1 MRRRGYVLGTALGI
15 ILTVG
20 AIVLVVSQT
29 DHMPRVEKVWP
40 LALAVGASLLAWVLM
55 GVVSALLAFPNLKTL
70 RVRDMVYIYL
80 AGAFVGGLSP
90 IRGLEIPYEVYLL
103 KKLGLSAGEGSTVII
118 TRGLLNITVII
129 LATVGALIFSP
140 KLPSIGSWKLLA
152 AGLGIAVA
160 WATITALIR
169 RFRRRAGGGH
179 EHRHYRGW
187 REKVRERVVTFFGDM
202 RKSFTLLW
210 RAENRTVLVFSGL
223 IMLFYWGVR
232 LSFGPLALM
241 AGGYSGNLI
250 PIVVAQLLLI
260 SFVLPVAPTPGGSG
274 AAELGF
280 AALISSHVSGNFLSS
295 GVIIY
300 TGLTHYLPVI
310 VGAFFVG
317 LYLWREAAEH
327 RRHGAHEGHEG

>member
-1 MRRRGYVLGTALGI
+1 MRKRGYALGAALGI

-20 AIVLVVSQT
+20 AVFLVVSQT
-29 DHMPRVEKVWP
+29 DQMPRVAKVWP
-40 LALAVGASLLAWVLM
+40 LALGVGASLLAWMLI
-55 GVVSALLAFPNLKTL
+55 GLISALLAFPNLKSL

-90 IRGLEIPYEVYLL
+90 VRGLEIPYEIYLL
-103 KKLGLSAGEGSTVII
+103 KKIGLSAGEGSTVII

-129 LATVGALIFSP
+129 LATAGVLIFSP

-152 AGLGIAVA
+152 ASLGIAVA
-160 WATITALIR
+160 WALITALIR
-169 RFRRRAGGGH
+169 RRRRRASGTY
-179 EHRHYRGW
+179 EHHGSHRGW
-187 REKVRERVVTFFGDM
+187 QEKIREMVVTFFADM
-202 RKSFTLLW
+202 RQSFVMLW

-223 IMLFYWGVR
+223 LMLLYWGVR

-241 AGGYSGNLI
+241 AGGYSGNWI

-300 TGLTHYLPVI
+300 AGLTHYLPVI

-317 LYLWREAAEH
+317 MYLWREAAEH
-327 RRHGAHEGHEG
+327 RRHNE

>member
-20 AIVLVVSQT
+20 AVVLVVSQT
-29 DHMPRVEKVWP
+29 DHMPRVEKIWP

-55 GVVSALLAFPNLKTL
+55 GLVSALLAFPNLKSL

-103 KKLGLSAGEGSTVII
+103 KKLGLSAGEGSTIII
-118 TRGLLNITVII
+118 TRGLLNVAVIV

-140 KLPSIGSWKLLA
+140 RLPSIGSWKLLA

-160 WATITALIR
+160 WALITAFIR
-169 RFRRRAGGGH
+169 RWRRRSGGH

-187 REKVRERVVTFFGDM
+187 REKLRERVVTFFVDM
-202 RKSFTLLW
+202 RHSFTLLW

-223 IMLFYWGVR
+223 LMLVYWGVR

-317 LYLWREAAEH
+317 LYIWREAAEH
-327 RRHGAHEGHEG
+327 RHHESHEG